1 MAYSVNNPPKLLIG
15 EMGGS
20 GPSLFAYS
28 STHTST
34 AAAAAGFFTNG
45 QALGLKVDDLI
56 FGVEE
61 GTAHYFA
68 RVTTVSSTG
77 ATIASG
83 TLTSTT

>member
-1 MAYSVNNPPKLLIG
+1 MAYSTSSPPQLTQPR
-15 EMGGS
+15 MGGT
-20 GPSLFAYS
+20 GPNQWTYS

-45 QALGLKVDDLI
+45 QALGMKVDDLL
-56 FGVEE
+56 FGVEA
-61 GTAHYFA
+61 GTAHYVA
-68 RVTTVSSTG
+68 RVSAVSSTG